1 MSLQIFRAGIMT
13 LVLTGILLMPEVGIG
28 KQQVW
33 GAERPSTSARQRKGA
48 QVFQGMPVINLRG
61 RDYRTLF
68 NEVWQKIN
76 EIYPGFEFKGVDWQE
91 VKRRYAPQVA
101 RVQSDDEF
109 HQLLQ
114 RMVAELK
121 DGHTQVVAPAQAR
134 QGSLPLELRQSKG
147 KWVVASV
154 KASPQLQ
161 DAGIQPG
168 MELVSLNQK
177 SIASYIDK
185 NLETSSG
192 GTEASRELRAVDQ
205 ALRGPLGNTAHLT
218 FKDSKGRTLET
229 QLTYQIQAQAFSPQ
243 GKKGAKIQA
252 LRESS
257 DEGEAD
263 NANVLTYRHLHGGW
277 GYVQIRNFRQ
287 DSSLAF
293 EKALAKLQPMPGLI
307 LDLRGNPGGIIGNGY
322 NIVKRLI
329 DKPIIGGIMVQ
340 NGQQVRFGIQPQG
353 HTYRGPVAVLIDE
366 KSMSTTEL
374 VSACLQDNQRAVLV
388 GRPTAGAGWSPIIL
402 KLPTG
407 AFISVSSKP
416 FTRPNG
422 RSIEGQG
429 VKPDILV
436 ESVFKGS
443 KSSQDKIIKAAIAA
457 LSGKNN

>member
-1 MSLQIFRAGIMT
+1 MSLQNFRVGIMT
-13 LVLTGILLMPEVGIG
+13 LVLTVILLIPVGGIG
-28 KQQVW
+28 KPQVW
-33 GAERPSTSARQRKGA
+33 GAERPSASARQRKGGQA
-48 QVFQGMPVINLRG
+48 FQGMPVINLRG

-134 QGSLPLELRQSKG
+134 QGSLPLELRQSKR

-154 KASPQLQ
+154 KESPQLQ

-177 SIASYIDK
+177 SLDSYIDK
-185 NLETSSG
+185 NLESSSG
-192 GTEASRELRAVDQ
+192 GTEASRELRAMDQ
-205 ALRGPLGNTAHLT
+205 ALRGPLGNKAHLT
-218 FKDSKGRTLET
+218 FKDFKGRTFET
-229 QLTYQIQAQAFSPQ
+229 HLTYQIPAQAFSPR
-243 GKKGAKIQA
+243 GKRGAKFKTG
-252 LRESS
+252 RESS
-257 DEGEAD
+257 EEGEAD
-263 NANVLTYRHLHGGW
+263 NDNVLSYQRLHGGW
-277 GYVQIRNFRQ
+277 GYVQIMNFRQ

-322 NIVKRLI
+322 NIVMRLI
-329 DKPIIGGIMVQ
+329 DKPIVGGIMVQ
-340 NGQQVRFGIQPQG
+340 NGRQVRFGIQPQG
-353 HTYRGPVAVLIDE
+353 QTYQGPVAVLIDE
-366 KSMSTTEL
+366 KSVSTTEL
-374 VSACLQDNQRAVLV
+374 ISACLQDNQRAVLV

-407 AFISVSSKP
+407 AYISVSSKP

-422 RSIEGQG
+422 QSIEGRG

-436 ESVFKGS
+436 EAVPKGS

-457 LSGKNN
+457 LAGKKS